1 MNLEELRDLVP
12 GGMFVA
18 DLIRQSLRD
27 ILRGLHFLHEEAH
40 IIHTGTAFLLLHL
53 DFRRV

>member
-12 GGMFVA
+12 GRTFEA

-27 ILRGLHFLHEEAH
+27 VLRAMQFLHE
-40 IIHTGTAFLLLHL
+40 
-53 DFRRV
+53 